1 VELIRGVADEPETR
15 LDLRNRRVMISTTVI
30 AGPKLW
36 QHGGDEAVAGP
47 DYRLE
52 PRRSAVAI
60 RIALRHSTR
69 FILAVL
75 PSARGIPG
83 LPVAQRLV
91 LSPQSTRAGV
101 RPIARMPI
109 GVPTA
114 CSAAAPPAYVVILR
128 VNRRTATI
136 LKRYDSARKR
146 AIDSCK
152 AQTNAGINGPSLSHE
167 ASKPP

>member
-1 VELIRGVADEPETR
+1 MAATRRSRGRIIGSNHVEALSLSELLSGTVLVSYSQSFLLRGV
-15 LDLRNRRVMISTTVI
+15 
-30 AGPKLW
+30 
-36 QHGGDEAVAGP
+36 
-47 DYRLE
+47 
-52 PRRSAVAI
+52 
-60 RIALRHSTR
+60 
-69 FILAVL
+69 
-75 PSARGIPG
+75 PG

-91 LSPQSTRAGV
+91 LSPQSTLAGV

-114 CSAAAPPAYVVILR
+114 CSAAAPSAYVVILR

-167 ASKPP
+167 ASKP